1 MGRRPNPEVTQLS
14 SRLSGPSF
22 PGRGRHIQTRRNSR
36 RGTGRI
42 AGDCPWTRQAAVA
55 GRSPCSGDRGRGW
68 APVSGPVV
76 YPAVGPALRLPF
88 CEGTCISDPGNSA
101 ARHMPSCGNLHG
113 RARTAAWW
121 ATVGFAE
128 NGGCAGSGPSPRYPA
143 VRQVQV
149 SSRPAAVRIS
159 DPLRSTKRRTR
170 PLPGTPRTP
179 PAAARLAARLTSISL
194 AGSTAAYAGNCRTSG
209 ERNRMFLFPT
219 HAPNLTSR

>member
-101 ARHMPSCGNLHG
+101 ARHMPSCRQL
-113 RARTAAWW
+113 RARPELLPRGPLMASRNRGLRWLWPQPSLPSRQAGPGVFPSRRGAHFRSLEIYQTPHTPLAGNSPHAPSCRTA
-121 ATVGFAE
+121 
-128 NGGCAGSGPSPRYPA
+128 
-143 VRQVQV
+143 
-149 SSRPAAVRIS
+149 SRPAYEHQ
-159 DPLRSTKRRTR
+159 PC
-170 PLPGTPRTP
+170 GFHG
-179 PAAARLAARLTSISL
+179 RLC
-194 AGSTAAYAGNCRTSG
+194 G
-209 ERNRMFLFPT
+209 
-219 HAPNLTSR
+219 